1 MTKPARHRLRKAP
14 AIKKEAIICLFLDL
28 KIM

>member
-1 MTKPARHRLRKAP
+1 MTKPSLHRLRKDP
-14 AIKKEAIICLFLDL
+14 AIEKEANICLFLDL